1 MERGTDGGAC
11 PVVFLRQVQIGVTCG
26 SDPTKNSDMGII
38 LSGLSKDMVKR
49 SG

>member
-1 MERGTDGGAC
+1 VERGTDG

-26 SDPTKNSDMGII
+26 LDRTKNSDMEII
-38 LSGLSKDMVKR
+38 LSGLSQDVGKR